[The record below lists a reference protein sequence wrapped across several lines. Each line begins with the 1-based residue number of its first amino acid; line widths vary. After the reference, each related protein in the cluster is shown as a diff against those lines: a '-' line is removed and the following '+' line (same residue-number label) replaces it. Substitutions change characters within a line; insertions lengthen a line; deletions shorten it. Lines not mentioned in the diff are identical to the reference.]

1 MERGK
6 VSSRGNSGDDPAVP
20 QSGPPG
26 SRPTGSGR
34 RTYDASR
41 RQADAVERR
50 RRVIDAAHDLFLT
63 EGYGTTS
70 INEIARAADVSPQM
84 IYASFG
90 SKAGIL
96 AKLTDVVVA
105 GDDAALHGD
114 DGPLV
119 RERLTDKDLFSD
131 DLRVRFRAVGRHAAV
146 SHGRAGPVLR
156 LIDSVAGSDPAVAE
170 LRAGLL
176 AGHREDIGLAVA
188 ALPRERLRPGLD
200 PATVSDLMSF
210 VLGWHSYIALVLER
224 GWTPDQYAEV
234 IADTITHLLLP
245 DEPA

>member
-1 MERGK
+1 MERGT
-6 VSSRGNSGDDPAVP
+6 VPSRGNSSDDPT
-20 QSGPPG
+20 
-26 SRPTGSGR
+26 SRSTDLPTASGR

-41 RQADAVERR
+41 RQAEAVERR

-63 EGYGTTS
+63 DGYGATS

-114 DGPLV
+114 DGPLL
-119 RERLTDKDLFSD
+119 RERLTDQDLFAD
-131 DLRVRFRAVGRHAAV
+131 DLRVRFGAVGRHAAV
-146 SHGRAGPVLR
+146 SHGRAGPVLQ
-156 LIDSVAGSDPAVAE
+156 LIDSVAGSDAAVAE

-176 AGHREDIGLAVA
+176 AGHREDIGMFVA
-188 ALPRERLRPGLD
+188 ALPWDRIRPGLD
-200 PATVSDLMSF
+200 RATATDLMYF
-210 VLGWHSYIALVLER
+210 VLGWRSYIALVLET
-224 GWTPDQYAEV
+224 GWTPEQYAER
-234 IADTITHLLLP
+234 ITDTMIHLLLP